1 MPAKTT
7 ARAPAEAALHPK
19 LAWAVSLA
27 EGLATTFGP
36 RSEVVIHDLSCLPN
50 SIVAIAGE
58 LTGRKPGGP
67 ATDFLL
73 ARVRA
78 QQFDDQ
84 LNYMSTT
91 PEGRTFRS
99 STLFLRDD
107 GNGEV
112 LGCICVNLD
121 VTEWRH
127 LSAFA
132 EWQLSG
138 TPARA
143 SDLPQI
149 LSAGGGEGVEQYPVD
164 VEELRKELVARAI
177 SEVGV
182 PIDMLHKKQKLAIV
196 ERLEREGYFMLRD
209 AVPQLAS
216 ALTVTRH
223 SIYNYLNAV
232 RAKASDPSM
241 EGPETS

>member
-1 MPAKTT
+1 MDAKTVP
-7 ARAPAEAALHPK
+7 APADAELHPK
-19 LAWAVSLA
+19 LAMVVTLA
-27 EGLATTFGP
+27 EGLAATFGP
-36 RSEVVIHDLSCLPN
+36 RAEVVIHDLSRLPN

-58 LTGRKPGGP
+58 LTGRRPGGP

-78 QQFDDQ
+78 AEFDDQ

-99 STLFLRDD
+99 STMFIRDD
-107 GNGEV
+107 ADGEV
-112 LGCICVNLD
+112 LGCLCVNLD

-143 SDLPQI
+143 ADLPQI
-149 LSAGGGEGVEQYPVD
+149 LASGGGEGVEHYPVD
-164 VEELRKELVARAI
+164 VEELRKELVARSI

-182 PIDMLHKKQKLAIV
+182 PIDMLHRKHKLAIV

-216 ALTVTRH
+216 ALSVTRH
-223 SIYNYLNAV
+223 SVYNYLNAV
-232 RAKASDPSM
+232 RARGDGAA
-241 EGPETS
+241 EGTETT

>member
-1 MPAKTT
+1 MIANTV
-7 ARAPAEAALHPK
+7 RAPADDALHPK

-27 EGLATTFGP
+27 EGLAATFGP
-36 RSEVVIHDLSCLPN
+36 RSEVVIHDLSRLPN
-50 SIVAIAGE
+50 SIVAIAGD
-58 LTGRKPGGP
+58 LTGRKAGGP

-78 QQFDDQ
+78 RQFEDQ
-84 LNYMSTT
+84 ANYMSTT
-91 PEGRTFRS
+91 ADGRTFRS

-107 GNGEV
+107 DSGEV
-112 LGCICVNLD
+112 LGCLCVNLD

-143 SDLPQI
+143 ADLPQI
-149 LSAGGGEGVEQYPVD
+149 LLNGGGESVEHYPVD
-164 VEELRKELVARAI
+164 VEDLRKELVARAI
-177 SEVGV
+177 SDVGV
-182 PIDMLHKKQKLAIV
+182 SIDMLHKKHKLAIV

-216 ALTVTRH
+216 ALSVTRH
-223 SIYNYLNAV
+223 SVYNYLNAV
-232 RAKASDPSM
+232 RGKAPDSST
-241 EGPETS
+241 EGSETS